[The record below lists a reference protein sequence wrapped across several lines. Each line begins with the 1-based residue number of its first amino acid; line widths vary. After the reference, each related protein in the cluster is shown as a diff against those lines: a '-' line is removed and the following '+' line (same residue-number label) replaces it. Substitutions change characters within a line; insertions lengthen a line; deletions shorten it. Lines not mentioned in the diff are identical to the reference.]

1 MESGVVFLFILHKNY
16 AHNPPT
22 FSRTLESLVQ
32 LTEKDLDEMGIGLL
46 GPKRKLTNFIR
57 EMREKREQH
66 RKVSTVVG
74 NSSPIAT
81 VGCLKK
87 YFEIIFPCL
96 I

>member
-66 RKVSTVVG
+66 RKVSTVG
-74 NSSPIAT
+74 NSPPIAT